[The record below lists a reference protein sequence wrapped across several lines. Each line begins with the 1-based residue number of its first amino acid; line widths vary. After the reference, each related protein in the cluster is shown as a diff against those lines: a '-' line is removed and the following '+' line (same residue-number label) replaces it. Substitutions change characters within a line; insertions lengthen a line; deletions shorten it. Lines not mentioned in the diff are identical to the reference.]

1 MSQEVLDVVRQQAT
15 EALTK
20 LDVQEIVS
28 AEHVADSVLRQA
40 AYWEKP
46 LANDEKLLFVR
57 FFSPVVQREEVFLGN
72 VLFNAFLSKA
82 FARVVVDHKLGRVEL
97 VANDLQN
104 YYFLL
109 RTTADLAVLREAFR
123 TEVERSLPDLFFGE
137 QNEEKGIYGSLET
150 MLDFDKANVEPFPV
164 FIMPQI
170 YAERLEKAVRAS
182 LVRKIEKTSLDHNPT
197 SIMANLAFFYSHDGQ
212 EMQSPYL
219 FLARLAL
226 RYSIVEVDDLRQAL
240 ALGKDVELKDE
251 AVVKT
256 IIENSL
262 KQKEG
267 CTFSSAHLRGLLQK
281 AVTQLGKKIDEDPD
295 QWLMPYIRGKFLSS
309 DEKSLMDSL
318 LEGVSLSYVAENAHK
333 RAVDIGCRICGTRP
347 MAAEDKSIL
356 MGQNTHRFH
365 NQSGKQKNSEAPKT
379 CLRCAASTYLMVKL
393 LGSEAVG
400 QPQVPKA
407 YNLVFHYGQHTDAEV
422 DALVR
427 KLDLIWE
434 RVRTHQ
440 QKERDVESIRKAI
453 RNLEEQSA
461 KQKSEQKK
469 QELRAQFQ
477 AQQTELEKAESEL
490 KDATDD
496 LFSVCPWLAAP
507 SSTYEIP
514 SLDLL
519 TNIQSQG
526 KIDRHVLGLGMGGY
540 RMILFVLPQI
550 RAPRDKE
557 HDFAQSRFSHSR
569 VTVTAL
575 LSFLR
580 ELCGCGGPFYYQSLP
595 TLTPD
600 AFRRDT
606 FYVRDEP
613 VNVEQAQNEYEA
625 VTQLAWKLIWQRG
638 SDGFVRKVVLAEK
651 LLEDPLGTFASVMR
665 DSPILGVKV
674 DPRKP
679 QYKRLPGGWREDWRA
694 QDLTE
699 YAKFIQR
706 LSRLQEGTEGG
717 A

>member
-1 MSQEVLDVVRQQAT
+1 
-15 EALTK
+15 
-20 LDVQEIVS
+20 
-28 AEHVADSVLRQA
+28 LRQA
-40 AYWEKP
+40 AYWERSF
-46 LANDEKLLFVR
+46 ANDEKLLFVR

-72 VLFNAFLSKA
+72 ILLNAFLSKA
-82 FARVVVDHKLGRVEL
+82 FARAVADSQLGRIEL

-109 RTTADLAVLREAFR
+109 RTVADLTELTKAFQA
-123 TEVERSLPDLFFGE
+123 EVEHSLPDLFFGE

-182 LVRKIEKTSLDHNPT
+182 LLRKIEKTSLDRNPT
-197 SIMANLAFFYSHDGQ
+197 SIMANLAFFYSRDGA

-226 RYSIVEVDDLRQAL
+226 RYGIVEVDDIRQAL
-240 ALGKDVELKDE
+240 ALGRDVELKDE

-256 IIENSL
+256 VTENSL
-262 KQKEG
+262 KQKEDR
-267 CTFSSAHLRGLLQK
+267 TFSSTSLRGLLHK
-281 AVTQLGKKIDEDPD
+281 AVAQLGKKIDEDPE
-295 QWLMPYIRGKFLSS
+295 QWRMPYIRGKFLLY
-309 DEKSLMDSL
+309 DERTLMGNL
-318 LEGVSLSYVAENAHK
+318 LDGVSFGYITESPRK
-333 RAVDIGCRICGTRP
+333 RVVDTGCRICGIRP

-365 NQSGKQKNSEAPKT
+365 NQSGKQKNSDAPKA

-393 LGSEAVG
+393 LGSEAIG

-407 YNLVFHYGQHTDAEV
+407 YNLIFHYGKHDDAEA
-422 DALVR
+422 DTLAR

-440 QKERDVESIRKAI
+440 QKERDIVSIRKAV
-453 RNLEEQSA
+453 RDLEERST
-461 KQKSEQKK
+461 KQKSKQKK
-469 QELRAQFQ
+469 QELRSQFQ
-477 AQQTELEKAESEL
+477 AQQAELEKAESEL

-496 LFSVCPWLAAP
+496 LRSVCPWLAAP

-526 KIDRHVLGLGMGGY
+526 KIERHVLGLGMGGY

-580 ELCGCGGPFYYQSLP
+580 ELCGCDGPFYYQSLP

-600 AFRRDT
+600 AFQRAT
-606 FYVRDEP
+606 FYVRDKP
-613 VNVEQAQNEYEA
+613 ISVTQAQNEYEA
-625 VTQLAWKLIWQRG
+625 ITQLAWKLIWQRG

-665 DSPILGVKV
+665 DSAILG
-674 DPRKP
+674 
-679 QYKRLPGGWREDWRA
+679 QSEGNYKRLPSGWRADWQA

-699 YAKFIQR
+699 YAKFIHR
-706 LSRLQEGTEGG
+706 LSKLQEGAESGSQG
-717 A
+717 